1 MRSARNVSTI
11 SQLKSEKRSNTEL
24 PRFGFTPEVSAD
36 TSSCCFRSNDTTGNV
51 SDHQTFLSLI
61 WQNLPYHRLG
71 WLELNTLFSKDIFVN
86 MFSRIPC
93 RMATVNGDE
102 NAVPTNLESSS
113 SESNTKTPKKGQLHF
128 PWYCSSKNSK
138 IKEASAET
146 SGFKQKRRDSVLD
159 RLTISRSH
167 IVAQT
172 ERLTW
177 NLTFYS
183 VSERQLRRR
192 LAKRGL

>member
-1 MRSARNVSTI
+1 MTI
-11 SQLKSEKRSNTEL
+11 KLFCL
-24 PRFGFTPEVSAD
+24 
-36 TSSCCFRSNDTTGNV
+36 
-51 SDHQTFLSLI
+51 LSGKI
-61 WQNLPYHRLG
+61 FPHRLA
-71 WLELNTLFSKDIFVN
+71 WLELNTLLSKDILVN
-86 MFSRIPC
+86 IFSHIPC
-93 RMATVNGDE
+93 RMATANGDE

-159 RLTISRSH
+159 RLTICRSH